1 MRSIYSF
8 IYSFFIYNMAQILKY
23 SGGGTSPKPIKIGSK
38 YYTKEQLMTD
48 LYGDKLDEYIKFREF
63 NSKEA
68 ANFRKNLNDQ
78 VDALINGRLTL
89 NGNTLIDSEGEW
101 SNNGEYAKPKLFG
114 KLNEDQIRNND
125 SLDVANYLVRALNS
139 NKLSTY
145 TAPSEYNLFE
155 SDTFKTY
162 DNIQDD
168 EQWLKETVDS
178 RRNRIANSLEAEAN
192 KLTQD
197 LNYRDKYSYEGWQD
211 ANWDTRADAT
221 IQKLQNAANILKNP
235 AVKGID
241 LKLQLNSLG
250 YGDLMDLL
258 AEQEV
263 VNTAGGN
270 PTSTGNGAGNG
281 QNKPES
287 KLFSIAPQG
296 LFNFTAPKITYKG
309 KEYTYGTPEF
319 NSIQD
324 QVIKD
329 ENGKDITIGA
339 YLKGIAEK
347 QSKVDRSHP
356 DFATAPSGYNY
367 FINVTQN
374 FKRGKE

>member
-23 SGGGTSPKPIKIGSK
+23 SSGGTSPKPIKIGSK
-38 YYTKEQLMTD
+38 YYTKEQLKSD

-68 ANFRKNLNDQ
+68 ANFRKNLDNQ
-78 VDALINGRLTL
+78 VNALIDGRLTL
-89 NGNTLIDSEGEW
+89 NGNTLIDSKGEW
-101 SNNGEYAKPKLFG
+101 SNTGEYAKPKLFG
-114 KLNEDQIRNND
+114 KLNQEQIKNNE

-168 EQWLKETVDS
+168 EQWLKESVDS
-178 RRNRIANSLEAEAN
+178 RRNRIANSLEAEAK

-211 ANWDTRADAT
+211 AEWDKRADAT
-221 IQKLQNAANILKNP
+221 IQKLQNAARILKDS

-258 AEQEV
+258 AEQEIV
-263 VNTAGGN
+263 DTAGIRETDNIVESLGVEKAKELGLLKEKD
-270 PTSTGNGAGNG
+270 S
-281 QNKPES
+281 KPHSWEEYVKMADEKKKS
-287 KLFSIAPQG
+287 ASYSNNNDDRLFVAEV
-296 LFNFTAPKITYKG
+296 K
-309 KEYTYGTPEF
+309 
-319 NSIQD
+319 
-324 QVIKD
+324 VIKNLAKHSCVIVSSNT
-329 ENGKDITIGA
+329 E
-339 YLKGIAEK
+339 
-347 QSKVDRSHP
+347 V
-356 DFATAPSGYNY
+356 
-367 FINVTQN
+367 
-374 FKRGKE
+374 